1 MSLPQQLMGP
11 QAEAPVFPG
20 LEPWR
25 VHGFRDK
32 FGVIFQ
38 KPRHR
43 PLVLLRGKGA
53 GGIHQPPAGTN
64 QRRGGTQNFRLPTGA
79 HLHGLLTPV
88 RDGGFLFPEHS
99 LSGTGRVHQHP
110 VKETGKPLRQ
120 GGRMLVGHQCV
131 RNGHA
136 LNVPG

>member
-32 FGVIFQ
+32 FGMVFQ
-38 KPRHR
+38 EPRHR
-43 PLVLLRGKGA
+43 LLVLLRGEGA

-64 QRRGGTQNFRLPTGA
+64 QRRRGIQDFLLPPGA
-79 HLHGLLTPV
+79 HLHGLLAPV
-88 RDGGFLFPEHS
+88 RDGGLLLPEHP
-99 LSGTGRVHQHP
+99 LPGTGCVHQHP
-110 VKETGKPLRQ
+110 VKESGKPLRQ
-120 GGRMLVGHQCV
+120 GGRMLVGHQGV
-131 RNGHA
+131 GHGHA
-136 LNVPG
+136 LDVPG